1 MHIDEQTKNEFAKQ
15 MWQLKSICNVQFR
28 RAVVVLSFVS
38 HFPVRF
44 GSTEAVHRRIDFPI
58 FFAVIKTCTCTR
70 WRKNYSAKLIAA
82 QNLRDTS
89 QHDTISS
96 PCILA
101 QEKVVTWHDVT
112 GQIEFGPN
120 TNASDWRIFPV
131 RNQAITYIY
140 RVAQKSK
147 PPPIFQKIVLKIAN
161 EIRFLRKV
169 EVWFKH
175 YNTIRW

>member
-38 HFPVRF
+38 HFP
-44 GSTEAVHRRIDFPI
+44 I
-58 FFAVIKTCTCTR
+58 FFAVIKTCACTR

-89 QHDTISS
+89 QHDTGKSRD
-96 PCILA
+96 L
-101 QEKVVTWHDVT
+101 TWCD
-112 GQIEFGPN
+112 GSIEFGPN
-120 TNASDWRIFPV
+120 TNAYDWRIFPV

-147 PPPIFQKIVLKIAN
+147 PPPIFQKI
-161 EIRFLRKV
+161 
-169 EVWFKH
+169 
-175 YNTIRW
+175 